1 MKKRRLLVVALLAV
15 SLVFSAFTLTGCGEK
30 LGNEVY
36 MVAVR
41 NGGSMANRGEV
52 HVHGEDTY
60 ILEVTVWQAGVK
72 PIGYKGEDRG
82 IAKLKKD
89 VSIDDVSFPED
100 GIFAN
105 KRITKVER
113 IDDQNLSVT
122 FEGKTDLVLAKSINA
137 TNTEDQLKHSI
148 RLSTRALENTVEGD
162 YIYAGLKYSTE
173 LPAIK
178 ATYARI
184 EDTTN
189 WEVRIEFNNFSE
201 NPFKSVAKEN
211 IKWYVSYGTDAVTS
225 VSKTTETPNVKF
237 EMEVVDKKIDDV
249 LTAQYLKLTVDT
261 NTLQFSSNTQ
271 HWYITV
277 GGIDIGDGC
286 DDGSD
291 NLTLFGEV
299 VFDSWMHSRDF

>member
-1 MKKRRLLVVALLAV
+1 MKKGRILLVALLAMC
-15 SLVFSAFTLTGCGEK
+15 LVFSALAITGCGEK

-36 MVAVR
+36 MIAIQ
-41 NGGSMANRGEV
+41 NGNSALSRGSV
-52 HVHGEDTY
+52 HAHGEDTY
-60 ILEVTVWQAGVK
+60 TLEVSTWSQGYK
-72 PIGYKGEDRG
+72 PIGYQGEDRG

-89 VSIDDVSFPED
+89 VSAADVSFPED
-100 GIFAN
+100 SIFAK

-113 IDDQNLSVT
+113 VDDQNLSVT
-122 FEGKTDLVLAKSINA
+122 FAGKTDLVLAKTLDD
-137 TNTEDQLKHSI
+137 TNSADKARHSI

-162 YIYAGLKYSTE
+162 YIYAVLKYDTE

-178 ATYARI
+178 ATRARI

-189 WEVRIEFNNFSE
+189 WEVRIKFKNFDE
-201 NPFKSVAKEN
+201 DPFKSVTKEN
-211 IKWYVSYGTDAVTS
+211 IKWYVSYGKDAEPS
-225 VSKTTETPNVKF
+225 VGKTTETPNVQF

-249 LTAQYLKLTVDT
+249 TVQYLKLTVDM
-261 NTLQFSSNTQ
+261 NTLTLSNVEL
-271 HWYITV
+271 WYITV

-299 VFDSWMHSRDF
+299 EYDKMMHSRDF

>member
-1 MKKRRLLVVALLAV
+1 MKKGRILLVALLAMC
-15 SLVFSAFTLTGCGEK
+15 LVFSALAITGCGEK

-36 MVAVR
+36 MIAIQ
-41 NGGSMANRGEV
+41 NGNSALSRGSV
-52 HVHGEDTY
+52 HAHGEDTY
-60 ILEVTVWQAGVK
+60 TLEVSTWSQGYK
-72 PIGYKGEDRG
+72 PIGYQGEDRG

-89 VSIDDVSFPED
+89 VSAADVSFPED
-100 GIFAN
+100 SIFAK

-113 IDDQNLSVT
+113 VDDQNLSVT
-122 FEGKTDLVLAKSINA
+122 FAGKTDLVLAKTLDD
-137 TNTEDQLKHSI
+137 TNSADKARHSI

-162 YIYAGLKYSTE
+162 YIYAVLKYDTE

-178 ATYARI
+178 ATRARI

-189 WEVRIEFNNFSE
+189 WEVRIKFKNFDE
-201 NPFKSVAKEN
+201 DPFKSVTKEN
-211 IKWYVSYGTDAVTS
+211 IKWYVSYGKDAEPS
-225 VSKTTETPNVKF
+225 VGKTTETPNVQF

-249 LTAQYLKLTVDT
+249 TVQYLKLTVDM
-261 NTLQFSSNTQ
+261 NTLTLTNVE

-299 VFDSWMHSRDF
+299 EYDKMMHSRDF

>member
-1 MKKRRLLVVALLAV
+1 MKRGKIAMTLLLVC
-15 SLVFSAFTLTGCGEK
+15 SMICSAFALTGCGEK
-30 LGNEVY
+30 LGSEVF
-36 MVAVR
+36 MIAIQ
-41 NGGSMANRGEV
+41 NGNSALSRGSV
-52 HVHGEDTY
+52 HAHGEDTY
-60 ILEVTVWQAGVK
+60 TLEVSTWSQGYK

-89 VSIDDVSFPED
+89 VSAADVSFPED
-100 GIFAN
+100 SIFAN

-113 IDDQNLSVT
+113 VDDQNLSVT
-122 FEGKTDLVLAKSINA
+122 FAGKTDLILAKTLDD
-137 TNTEDQLKHSI
+137 TNSADKAKHSI
-148 RLSTRALENTVEGD
+148 RLSTRALENTVEDD
-162 YIYAGLKYSTE
+162 YIYAVLKYDTE

-184 EDTTN
+184 EDTTD
-189 WEVRIEFNNFSE
+189 WEVRIEFENFDE
-201 NPFKSVAKEN
+201 DPFKSVTKEN

-225 VSKTTETPNVKF
+225 VSKATETPNVQF
-237 EMEVVDKKIDDV
+237 EMEVVDKEIDGV
-249 LTAQYLKLTVDT
+249 TVQYIKLTVDM
-261 NTLQFSSNTQ
+261 NTLTFSNVK

-299 VFDSWMHSRDF
+299 EYDKWMHSRDF

>member
-1 MKKRRLLVVALLAV
+1 MKKGRILLVALLAMC
-15 SLVFSAFTLTGCGEK
+15 LVFSALAITGCGEK

-36 MVAVR
+36 MVAVS
-41 NGGSMANRGEV
+41 NGGSLANRGEV
-52 HVHGEDTY
+52 HAHGEDTY
-60 ILEVTVWQAGVK
+60 TLEVSTWSQGYK
-72 PIGYKGEDRG
+72 PIGYQGEDRG

-89 VSIDDVSFPED
+89 VSAADVSFPED
-100 GIFAN
+100 SIFAK

-113 IDDQNLSVT
+113 VDDQNLSVT
-122 FEGKTDLVLAKSINA
+122 FAGKTDLVLAKTLDD
-137 TNTEDQLKHSI
+137 TNSADKARHSI

-162 YIYAGLKYSTE
+162 YIYAVLKYDTE

-178 ATYARI
+178 ATRARI

-189 WEVRIEFNNFSE
+189 WEVRIKFKNFDE
-201 NPFKSVAKEN
+201 DPFKSVTKEN
-211 IKWYVSYGTDAVTS
+211 IKWYVSYGKDAETS
-225 VSKTTETPNVKF
+225 VGKTTETPNVQF

-249 LTAQYLKLTVDT
+249 TVQYLKLTVDM
-261 NTLQFSSNTQ
+261 NTLTLTNVE

-299 VFDSWMHSRDF
+299 EYDKMMHSRDF